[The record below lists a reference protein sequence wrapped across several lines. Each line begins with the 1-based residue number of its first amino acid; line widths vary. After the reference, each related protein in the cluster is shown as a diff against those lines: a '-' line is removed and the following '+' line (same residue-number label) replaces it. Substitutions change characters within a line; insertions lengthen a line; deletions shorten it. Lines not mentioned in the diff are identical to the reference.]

1 MRALASGM
9 RQLAGT
15 KTRYRRAYAT
25 PLAGLISGRAE
36 YISMIVEHDQF
47 HKLASRGAGICGLQK
62 SGELTLTVNS
72 NLTIFREVLVLK
84 RIGRES
90 AGN

>member
-1 MRALASGM
+1 
-9 RQLAGT
+9 
-15 KTRYRRAYAT
+15 
-25 PLAGLISGRAE
+25 
-36 YISMIVEHDQF
+36 MIVEHDQF